1 MARNRIF
8 ISYSHKDE
16 KLFQEFLLHLKSLQN
31 QGIIDIWTD
40 KRLEAGQEWHSEI
53 QQGVAS
59 AAVAVLLIS
68 PDFMASNYI
77 RDHEIPPLLQAAEA
91 GELRLA
97 PLYLSTVFLDSDH
110 PLSRYQGLNSP
121 DKTPL
126 GKPKAQR
133 NDIFAS
139 AARQLKQLIE
149 GSGGHDHRFGHN
161 HHQVSDRGMQNQ
173 SRLNKKID
181 DLQQQW
187 ESLSEKLSVLNQGWI
202 LETRPEEK
210 LRLKKLIDDAK
221 AQRDQVEEQL
231 KDMESQL
238 AKVGRD
244 AKEGAGRNDDHGRS
258 GGTSLPSHPKP
269 PAKRLPFEPELV
281 VIPAGPF
288 WMGSQPGPGI
298 PAYELPRHQVVLPA
312 YQIGKYPVTNRQ
324 YAEFIKQEKQRDEP
338 AGWFLRQPPRDKL
351 EHPVTGISWFDARA
365 YCEWLSQATE
375 RRYRLP
381 TEAEWEK
388 AARGVDGRQYPWGDA
403 WETGR
408 CPQGSQ
414 STAPVSAYPGGAG
427 VYGCCD
433 LLGNVQQW
441 TSTLWG
447 GKPDQPD
454 FAYPYD
460 AGDGREDA
468 EAEQQLNQTYRIHRG
483 GSYRDPATEL
493 RCTARGFSPP
503 DSKVAWRGLRV
514 ALTIGAD

>member
-1 MARNRIF
+1 MVRNRIF

-16 KLFQEFLLHLKSLQN
+16 KLFKEFLVHLKPWQD
-31 QGIIDIWTD
+31 QGIIHVWTD
-40 KRLEAGQEWHSEI
+40 KLLQAGQEWHSEI

-68 PDFMASNYI
+68 PDFMASDYI

-97 PLYLSTVFLDSDH
+97 PLYLSATVVDQDH

-126 GKPKAQR
+126 GKPKARR
-133 NDIFAS
+133 NEIFAS

-149 GSGGHDHRFGHN
+149 GSSGA
-161 HHQVSDRGMQNQ
+161 S
-173 SRLNKKID
+173 
-181 DLQQQW
+181 LQPH
-187 ESLSEKLSVLNQGWI
+187 
-202 LETRPEEK
+202 PE
-210 LRLKKLIDDAK
+210 
-221 AQRDQVEEQL
+221 
-231 KDMESQL
+231 
-238 AKVGRD
+238 
-244 AKEGAGRNDDHGRS
+244 
-258 GGTSLPSHPKP
+258 P
-269 PAKRLPFEPELV
+269 PVTRLPFEPELV

-288 WMGSQPGPGI
+288 WMGSQSGPGI
-298 PAYELPRHQVVLPA
+298 AAYELPRHQVVLPA
-312 YQIGKYPVTNRQ
+312 YQIGKYPVTNQQ
-324 YAEFIKQEKQRDEP
+324 YAEFIKREKQRDVP
-338 AGWFLRQPPRDKL
+338 TGWFLRQPPRDKL
-351 EHPVTGISWFDARA
+351 EHPVTGISWFDAKA
-365 YCEWLSQATE
+365 YCEWLSKATG

-388 AARGVDGRQYPWGDA
+388 AARGTDGRQYPWGDV

-414 STAPVSAYPGGAG
+414 GTAPVSAYPGGAG

-454 FAYPYD
+454 FPYPYD

-514 ALTIGAD
+514 ALTIGAG